1 MATKTGSGGSSANS
15 TVGVFSS
22 SEDAIVALKKLRDSG
37 FSPSRVSV
45 IGKGVKQTRDVHAW
59 VPGSPEESAG
69 GWGELWEVLTGW
81 LLLGFIWL
89 PGVGWVAAAGWF
101 AATIVGTGA
110 GGGLAILVSIG
121 VPQADIGGY
130 ETQLKA
136 DRYLVVVH
144 GDAASV
150 EQAHEILE
158 SARPFSVT
166 SNTR

>member
-1 MATKTGSGGSSANS
+1 MATKAGTGNAAAYS

-22 SEDAIVALKKLRDSG
+22 SEQVIVALKKIKDSG
-37 FSPSRVSV
+37 YPASGVSV
-45 IGKGVKQTRDVHAW
+45 IGKGVNPTREVHAW
-59 VPGSPEESAG
+59 VPGSAEESSG
-69 GWGELWEVLTGW
+69 GWSALWDALTGW

-110 GGGLAILVSIG
+110 GGGLGILASIAI
-121 VPQADIGGY
+121 PPADIEGY

-136 DRYLVVVH
+136 DRYLVLVH

-150 EQAHEILE
+150 ERAHEILE
-158 SARPFSVT
+158 NAHPFRVT
-166 SNTR
+166 SYSH